1 MEYGFLS
8 VLPPVLTIV
17 LAVVSKNVFVSLFI
31 GVFLGQMIISGWHLA
46 AALDNTLYGFIN
58 TFQSS
63 SNTITIASILLIG
76 AIIYIIEC
84 SGGIEGFVEIIVKKR
99 GIIGSKRAA
108 NIFTWLLGVVVFTSG
123 SLSCMVVGSV
133 SRPVNDALK
142 VPHEKAAFL
151 VHTTSTP
158 VCVLLPLSGW
168 GASLIGYLTSGGVP
182 EETATAVMV
191 QTIGLNFYCIIEVAA
206 ALILAI
212 CQKDFGPMKKAEE
225 RAAST
230 GLLDEPG
237 SGIGLE
243 MQESAGS
250 GAKPRVINLLLPIGV
265 LIATI
270 VIVLFVSGGGNLLE
284 GEGMRALLWG
294 VFTSLITIW
303 ILCLCEGLYTLNQ
316 LVDVTFKGAG
326 GMLSIA
332 MILVFGFTMGTV
344 VGELGTGLYLSS
356 IFESMLTPALL
367 PALVFVMACMIS
379 LATGTSMGT
388 MAITSVIALP
398 MAMTLGVNV
407 PLTAAAVFG
416 GSIFGDHAS
425 PVSDTTIMSCST
437 TGCNIIDHVKTQA
450 PYCAAFALA
459 SLVLYVIFGFIMH

>member
-191 QTIGLNFYCIIEVAA
+191 QTIGLNFYCIIAVAA

-270 VIVLFVSGGGNLLE
+270 VIVLFVSGGGNL
-284 GEGMRALLWG
+284 
-294 VFTSLITIW
+294 
-303 ILCLCEGLYTLNQ
+303 
-316 LVDVTFKGAG
+316 AG
-326 GMLSIA
+326 G
-332 MILVFGFTMGTV
+332 
-344 VGELGTGLYLSS
+344 
-356 IFESMLTPALL
+356 
-367 PALVFVMACMIS
+367 
-379 LATGTSMGT
+379 
-388 MAITSVIALP
+388 
-398 MAMTLGVNV
+398 
-407 PLTAAAVFG
+407 
-416 GSIFGDHAS
+416 
-425 PVSDTTIMSCST
+425 
-437 TGCNIIDHVKTQA
+437 
-450 PYCAAFALA
+450 
-459 SLVLYVIFGFIMH
+459 

>member
-46 AALDNTLYGFIN
+46 AALDSTLYGFIN

-191 QTIGLNFYCIIEVAA
+191 QTIGLNFYCIIAVAA

-237 SGIGLE
+237 SGIGSELQKRCGE
-243 MQESAGS
+243 RREAESHKSSSPHWRADRHHRDRAVRVGRREPAGGRGNEGSSLGRFHLPYHHLDSLPLRGALHPQSAG
-250 GAKPRVINLLLPIGV
+250 GCDVQ
-265 LIATI
+265 
-270 VIVLFVSGGGNLLE
+270 GGRRNALHRHDPGLRLHHGN
-284 GEGMRALLWG
+284 R
-294 VFTSLITIW
+294 
-303 ILCLCEGLYTLNQ
+303 
-316 LVDVTFKGAG
+316 G
-326 GMLSIA
+326 G
-332 MILVFGFTMGTV
+332 
-344 VGELGTGLYLSS
+344 
-356 IFESMLTPALL
+356 
-367 PALVFVMACMIS
+367 
-379 LATGTSMGT
+379 
-388 MAITSVIALP
+388 
-398 MAMTLGVNV
+398 
-407 PLTAAAVFG
+407 
-416 GSIFGDHAS
+416 
-425 PVSDTTIMSCST
+425 
-437 TGCNIIDHVKTQA
+437 
-450 PYCAAFALA
+450 
-459 SLVLYVIFGFIMH
+459 

>member
-168 GASLIGYLTSGGVP
+168 GASSS
-182 EETATAVMV
+182 
-191 QTIGLNFYCIIEVAA
+191 
-206 ALILAI
+206 AI
-212 CQKDFGPMKKAEE
+212 
-225 RAAST
+225 
-230 GLLDEPG
+230 
-237 SGIGLE
+237 
-243 MQESAGS
+243 
-250 GAKPRVINLLLPIGV
+250 
-265 LIATI
+265 
-270 VIVLFVSGGGNLLE
+270 
-284 GEGMRALLWG
+284 
-294 VFTSLITIW
+294 
-303 ILCLCEGLYTLNQ
+303 
-316 LVDVTFKGAG
+316 
-326 GMLSIA
+326 
-332 MILVFGFTMGTV
+332 
-344 VGELGTGLYLSS
+344 
-356 IFESMLTPALL
+356 
-367 PALVFVMACMIS
+367 
-379 LATGTSMGT
+379 
-388 MAITSVIALP
+388 
-398 MAMTLGVNV
+398 
-407 PLTAAAVFG
+407 
-416 GSIFGDHAS
+416 
-425 PVSDTTIMSCST
+425 
-437 TGCNIIDHVKTQA
+437 
-450 PYCAAFALA
+450 
-459 SLVLYVIFGFIMH
+459 